1 MPDFKKKPTPKQ
13 MQSAAKLLYGIS
25 PVKTEQPKQEIINHI
40 GIDPG
45 VQTGF
50 AVWDVN
56 LKCFLKVDSH
66 TIVSAMFEILRDYPP
81 ETTKIHFEDAQKRSW
96 YGNKGREVMK
106 GVGSVERDCK
116 IWHEFCEHY
125 GYEHRAVHP
134 KDIATKTTATQFA
147 AYTGW
152 TERTNEHARD
162 AAMIVWGI
170 VK

>member
-1 MPDFKKKPTPKQ
+1 MKSKPTKKQ
-13 MQSAAKLLYGIS
+13 IESAMANLYGITS
-25 PVKTEQPKQEIINHI
+25 LKPDKPKSDISTHI

-50 AVWDVN
+50 AVYDAKM
-56 LKCFLKVDSH
+56 KCFLKVKSYS
-66 TIVSAMFEILRDYPP
+66 IIEAMDEILKNYSPD
-81 ETTKIHFEDAQKRSW
+81 TTKIHFEDAQKRSW

-116 IWHEFCEHY
+116 IWAEFCLHH
-125 GYEHRAVHP
+125 GYQSRAVHP
-134 KDIATKTTATQFA
+134 KDIATKLSATQFA

-170 VK
+170 SK